1 MIEQNPFA
9 CRRILFHAAI
19 KILLIAEAR
28 VHAQSGGLLDLL
40 PVNLFSEFLEDFK
53 FRFSAYLAARSTHI
67 SPKRV
72 RILLASSHRVVFW
85 FLVRTPR

>member
-1 MIEQNPFA
+1 
-9 CRRILFHAAI
+9 
-19 KILLIAEAR
+19 
-28 VHAQSGGLLDLL
+28 
-40 PVNLFSEFLEDFK
+40 
-53 FRFSAYLAARSTHI
+53 LAARSTHI